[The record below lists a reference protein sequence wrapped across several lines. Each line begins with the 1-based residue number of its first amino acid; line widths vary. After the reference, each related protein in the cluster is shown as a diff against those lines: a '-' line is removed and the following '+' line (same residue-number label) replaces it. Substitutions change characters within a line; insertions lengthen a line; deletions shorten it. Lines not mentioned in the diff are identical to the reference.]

1 MSSLIDLDPEA
12 DIVLMVEVRD
22 EATYVRHHKQKIAF
36 LFAAMRHF
44 AEELR
49 EQGVRVEYVRLND
62 RGNTAALPA
71 NWSGLSRHMAPPAWS
86 SPSRGSGGSGR

>member
-1 MSSLIDLDPEA
+1 MASRPARKKASHDRTLRLILGDQLNRRVSSLTDLDTDA
-12 DIVLMVEVRD
+12 DVVLLVEVRD

-49 EQGVRVEYVRLND
+49 RK
-62 RGNTAALPA
+62 
-71 NWSGLSRHMAPPAWS
+71 APRSITSA
-86 SPSRGSGGSGR
+86 